1 MESDKSSQNAIT
13 VSVCMITYNHEAY
26 IAQAI
31 EGVLM
36 QQTDFPVELIIGEDC
51 STDHTREIVQ
61 TYATRYPGRIRA
73 LLNDHNLGPQYNFVA
88 TLKEC
93 RGKYVALCEGDDF
106 WTDPHKLQKQVDF
119 METHPDYAMCFHLTY
134 KLYEATGEIVLDKGK
149 SKKNSYNINDVI
161 NSRCIIYTT
170 SVLFRNWLI
179 QELPLWF
186 SESPVGDTP
195 LFILLAQYG
204 KIGLIK
210 QPMAVYRIHPKGLW
224 QGADDIAR
232 LRMTSKTFSLVSMHL
247 GPNYEKLF
255 RNLFSKLYLS
265 EAKICISRGDAINAK
280 KWLKKSLQSSF
291 FTNSRWIDQVVMIGR
306 LYLPQL
312 YKFAKWLQERVE

>member
-1 MESDKSSQNAIT
+1 METNNYPQDNIT

-36 QQTDFPVELIIGEDC
+36 QQTDFPVELVIGEDC

-61 TYATRYPGRIRA
+61 TYAARYPRRIHA
-73 LLNDHNLGPQYNFVA
+73 LLNEYNMGPQYNFVA
-88 TLKEC
+88 TLKAC

-106 WTDPHKLQKQVDF
+106 WTDLHKLQKQVDF

-134 KLYEATGEIVLDKGK
+134 KLFEVTGEIVLDKRK
-149 SKKNSYNINDVI
+149 SKKNSYNINDLI
-161 NSRCIIYTT
+161 NSNCIINTT
-170 SVLFRNWLI
+170 SVLFRNRLI
-179 QELPLWF
+179 QELPSWF
-186 SESPVGDTP
+186 SESPVSDTP

-204 KIGLIK
+204 KISLIK

-247 GPNYEKLF
+247 GLNYEKLF
-255 RNLFSKLYLS
+255 RNLFF
-265 EAKICISRGDAINAK
+265 E
-280 KWLKKSLQSSF
+280 
-291 FTNSRWIDQVVMIGR
+291 T
-306 LYLPQL
+306 LP
-312 YKFAKWLQERVE
+312 